1 MLSTAIFVYAATA
14 PVNGYSGGSLY
25 ARMGGKMWIRQV
37 NTKLINCK
45 LKSLLKSI
53 FFQMIISAFLLPVM
67 VCSTAFFINFIA
79 IYYHASRA
87 IPFTTMV
94 IFSVFDISFCR
105 EWFP

>member
-45 LKSLLKSI
+45 FKSLLKSI
-53 FFQMIISAFLLPVM
+53 FFSDD
-67 VCSTAFFINFIA
+67 N
-79 IYYHASRA
+79 
-87 IPFTTMV
+87 
-94 IFSVFDISFCR
+94 FSVSLARNGVLYRIFH
-105 EWFP
+105 